1 MQDEMSAHVETALKA
16 DLWLDEHDGK
26 RALVDAERALAARR
40 TLPASCGLK
49 QSTMMASKR
58 WRVMLAN
65 DFVRSGEML
74 DADLEVVKDPTQD
87 ADGFIVR
94 TPQ

>member
-26 RALVDAERALAARR
+26 RSLVDRSRFGGAQDVAGVLRVEAIDNDGFEALA
-40 TLPASCGLK
+40 CD
-49 QSTMMASKR
+49 
-58 WRVMLAN
+58 LAN

-74 DADLEVVKDPTQD
+74 DADLEVVKDTTQD